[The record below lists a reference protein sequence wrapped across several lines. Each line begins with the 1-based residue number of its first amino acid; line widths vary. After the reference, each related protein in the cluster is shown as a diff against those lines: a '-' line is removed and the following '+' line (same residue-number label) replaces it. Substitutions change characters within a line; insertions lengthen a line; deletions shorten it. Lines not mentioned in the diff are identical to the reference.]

1 MENFSVLNC
10 KFFGGQGESP
20 CNQSDDHNRLRD
32 MGQTMACE
40 GTQAVL
46 ATLLQSVR
54 RKIANDML
62 RFADLSKNIL
72 PG

>member
-1 MENFSVLNC
+1 M
-10 KFFGGQGESP
+10 
-20 CNQSDDHNRLRD
+20 
-32 MGQTMACE
+32 MACE

-62 RFADLSKNIL
+62 TFIDLSKSIL
-72 PG
+72 PGGQRGVKKVILREAHQIRMFPFVQSTSRKKQERR

>member
-1 MENFSVLNC
+1 MIRVMTIS
-10 KFFGGQGESP
+10 G
-20 CNQSDDHNRLRD
+20 LRD

-72 PG
+72 PV